1 MHVPNRLR
9 VVGERVQAQDGTAK
23 VKGSAIYTCDRVVP
37 GMLHAKILRSPHA
50 HARIRGIDTQRA
62 ALLPGVH
69 AVLTGKDLEG
79 LNAIY
84 GVRIKD
90 QPVLAI
96 DKVRYYGDVVAA
108 VATEDEA
115 TAFRALALIEV
126 DYDVL
131 PPVMSIDAALAPGAP
146 LIFDQPQIIAL
157 RPHGVTGEG
166 IPEPGPNLL
175 YQFNHDVDDVEAG
188 FAVCDHVFEDSFS
201 FSRMTPYQMESF
213 VALARIEGDMVELWT
228 CSQDPFLIRQDIAG
242 IFSLPDHLVRVHAS
256 YIGGGFG
263 GKSFCKLEPL
273 VVLLARK
280 CDRPVRLWLS
290 MDENFLTLSQH
301 GALMVLKTGVKAD
314 GSFVARDARIYLDA
328 GAYADASA
336 LVTDKAGY
344 RLPGPYR
351 WTALRTRAYAV
362 RTTTVP
368 SGSFRGFGSPQANFA
383 SESQIDMIA
392 RRLGLDPFEIRLRN
406 LLRPGERYLGRD
418 APIDSDFAQGL
429 KKAAQCINYA
439 KRRDRARGVGL
450 AVGFK
455 DGGGEARAARAAV
468 KVTVTG
474 HVVVQAGSCEI
485 GQGTATALSQIAAEI
500 LNVPYEWVRYGEIDT
515 DVTPYD
521 QGTHASSGIAVAG
534 SAVANAAREVR
545 EQILAFVSEKLN
557 CSAEDLYLKD
567 WTVAKGGEVFPLQA
581 LAIEYFGGYG
591 CEFVGRGFFKVN
603 EDLTT
608 ALNAQRLFWMP
619 SWIGI
624 EVEVDEET
632 GQYTVTNFV
641 AGTDAGR
648 IINAAAVRGQVEGG
662 ALQGLGQALFET
674 LAYTGERLATATP
687 LTYRLPL
694 ATDLPR
700 HFQSFVEEHGMGP
713 GPFGSKGIGES
724 SIMAVA
730 AALAN
735 AIEDAV
741 GVRITSL
748 PITPEKILTALDAKA
763 ASAPPVSA
771 APAMVSAE
779 AV

>member
-1 MHVPNRLR
+1 MRSPNQLR
-9 VVGERVQAQDGTAK
+9 VVGERVLAQDGAAK
-23 VKGSAIYTCDRVVP
+23 VKGSAVYTIDRSLP
-37 GMLHAKILRSPHA
+37 GMLHAKVLRSPHA
-50 HARIRGIDTQRA
+50 HARIRAVDTTRA
-62 ALLPGVH
+62 AQQPGVH
-69 AVLTGKDLEG
+69 AVVTGKDLEG

-96 DKVRYYGDVVAA
+96 DKVRYYGDLVAA
-108 VATEDEA
+108 VVADDEQA
-115 TAFRALALIEV
+115 AFRALALIDVE
-126 DYDVL
+126 YEVL
-131 PPVMSIDAALAPGAP
+131 PAVMTIDDALAPGAP
-146 LIFDQPQIIAL
+146 LIFERPQIIAL

-175 YQFNHDVDDVEAG
+175 YQFNHDVGDIETA
-188 FAVCDHVFEDSFS
+188 FAACDHVSEDAFS
-201 FSRMTPYQMESF
+201 FSRMTPYHMEPF
-213 VALARIEGDMVELWT
+213 VALARMDGDVIEVWT
-228 CSQDPFLIRQDIAG
+228 CSQDPFLIRQDVANV
-242 IFSLPDHLVRVHAS
+242 FSVSDHLVRVHAS
-256 YIGGGFG
+256 YVGGGFG

-280 CDRPVRLWLS
+280 TGRPVRLCLS

-301 GALMVLKTGVKAD
+301 GAVLVLKTGTKAD
-314 GSFVARDARIYLDA
+314 GSFLARDARIYLDG

-368 SGSFRGFGSPQANFA
+368 SGSFRGFGGTQANFA

-392 RRLGLDPFEIRLRN
+392 RRLGLDPLEVRLKN
-406 LLRPGERYLGRD
+406 FLRPGERYLGRD

-429 KKAAQCINYA
+429 KKAAECIGYE
-439 KRRDRARGVGL
+439 KPRRRGRGVGL

-474 HVVVQAGSCEI
+474 RVVVQAGSCEI
-485 GQGTATALSQIAAEI
+485 GQGIATSLSQIAAEI
-500 LNVPYEWVRYGEIDT
+500 LNVPYDWVRYGEIDT

-521 QGTHASSGIAVAG
+521 QGTHASSGIAVG
-534 SAVANAAREVR
+534 GNAVARAAQDVR
-545 EQILAFVSEKLN
+545 EQILGFAAEKLS
-557 CSAEDLYLKD
+557 CRPDDLYLKD
-567 WTVAKGGEVFPLQA
+567 WTVQRGGEVFPLQP

-591 CEFVGRGFFKVN
+591 CEFVGRGFFKVD

-624 EVEVDEET
+624 EVDIDEET
-632 GQYTVTNFV
+632 GRYVVTDFV

-662 ALQGLGQALFET
+662 ALQGLGQAMFET
-674 LAYTGERLATATP
+674 LVYAGEQLATATP

-694 ATDLPR
+694 ANDLPKR
-700 HFQSFVEEHGMGP
+700 FQSFVEEHGMGP

-724 SIMAVA
+724 SILAVA

-735 AIEDAV
+735 AVEDAV

-748 PITPEKILTALDAKA
+748 PITPEKILCALD
-763 ASAPPVSA
+763 SA
-771 APAMVSAE
+771 
-779 AV
+779 